1 MHGLVRV
8 APIVPAEV
16 AIVAELDPVSQRGEQ
31 DLQAELA
38 LPWSR
43 VWVAHEAGIGVVGFV
58 VFWHVVDEIHV
69 IHLGTRLDQRRRGLG
84 RTVLGAVVDYARA
97 HHVRHVL
104 LEVRRSND
112 AAIGLYR
119 AAGFRAVGAR
129 TGYYRDGEDAIEMTL
144 TLAMESADGGR
155 PSPE

>member
-8 APIVPAEV
+8 APILPAEV
-16 AIVAELDPVSQRGEQ
+16 ATVAELDQGSQRGEE
-31 DLQAELA
+31 DLRAELA

-43 VWVAHEAGIGVVGFV
+43 VWVAHEERIGVVGFV
-58 VFWHVVDEIHV
+58 VFWHVADEVHLIN
-69 IHLGTRLDQRRRGLG
+69 LGTRIDQRRRGLA

-144 TLAMESADGGR
+144 ALATETAGGG
-155 PSPE
+155 

>member
-1 MHGLVRV
+1 MQGLIRV
-8 APIVPAEV
+8 APILPAEV
-16 AIVAELDPVSQRGEQ
+16 ASVAELDPGSQRGEE
-31 DLQAELA
+31 DLRAELA

-43 VWVAHEAGIGVVGFV
+43 VWVAHEEGFGVVGFV
-58 VFWHVVDEIHV
+58 VFWHVADEVHV
-69 IHLGTRLDQRRRGLG
+69 INLGTRIDQRRRGLA
-84 RTVLGAVVDYARA
+84 RTVLGAVIDYARA

-119 AAGFRAVGAR
+119 AAGFRAAGAR

-144 TLAMESADGGR
+144 TLATETAEGG
-155 PSPE
+155 

>member
-8 APIVPAEV
+8 TPIVPAEV
-16 AIVAELDPVSQRGEQ
+16 ATVAELDQASQRAEE

-43 VWVAHEAGIGVVGFV
+43 VWVAHEAGIGIVGFV
-58 VFWHVVDEIHV
+58 VFWHVADEVHV
-69 IHLGTRLDQRRRGLG
+69 INLGTRLDQRRRGLA
-84 RTVLGAVVDYARA
+84 RTVLGAVVDYAHT

-104 LEVRRSND
+104 LEVRRSNE

-144 TLAMESADGGR
+144 ILATESADGGR